1 MDSELQEQL
10 DVCPSCGAE
19 GPPSKYCLSCGKST
33 NIEIDDHFKIQNKPR
48 DASDSKEVQTNVI
61 LPEPLPTIG
70 SQFTRLENI
79 AINDE
84 PDFQFKDNIVD
95 LKKNINLTLW
105 IVDLY
110 LKGEVEEEH
119 FNKLFDAYEY
129 RFEQNMIRRNKMLEI
144 ARDLKPMK
152 KAFTEAKLHLAELE
166 LRQAIGDISDEEY
179 NVKVPAYKWDIN
191 KYETTMANNKANISL
206 LEKFSSRLA
215 DEESIEIKEKT
226 ENAKKLAE
234 EAIKKGNLNQE
245 TVARIKNILDNIL
258 SGYKKS
264 KKKK

>member
-1 MDSELQEQL
+1 
-10 DVCPSCGAE
+10 
-19 GPPSKYCLSCGKST
+19 
-33 NIEIDDHFKIQNKPR
+33 
-48 DASDSKEVQTNVI
+48 
-61 LPEPLPTIG
+61 
-70 SQFTRLENI
+70 
-79 AINDE
+79 
-84 PDFQFKDNIVD
+84 
-95 LKKNINLTLW
+95 
-105 IVDLY
+105 
-110 LKGEVEEEH
+110 
-119 FNKLFDAYEY
+119 
-129 RFEQNMIRRNKMLEI
+129 MLEI

-179 NVKVPAYKWDIN
+179 NVKVPAYQWDIN

-245 TVARIKNILDNIL
+245 TVARIKKILDKIL